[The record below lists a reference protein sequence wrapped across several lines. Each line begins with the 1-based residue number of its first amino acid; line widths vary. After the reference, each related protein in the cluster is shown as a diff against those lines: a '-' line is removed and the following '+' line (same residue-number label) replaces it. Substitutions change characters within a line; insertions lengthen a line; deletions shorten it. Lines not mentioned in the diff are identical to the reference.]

1 MPVKTTTKQVR
12 KELEGIKNG
21 LPNKA
26 RHITDPTL
34 IDIAQK
40 HYNVQIAALTTAVE
54 ILKRVEY
61 FGGIETLMQLAEK
74 GAKQDSLFDDT
85 PVKTPA

>member
-1 MPVKTTTKQVR
+1 MPVKSTTKQVR

-26 RHITDPTL
+26 RNVSDPIL

-40 HYNVQIAALTTAVE
+40 HYNVQIAALTTAIEV
-54 ILKRVEY
+54 LKRVEN
-61 FGGIETLMQLAEK
+61 FGGIETLLRLAEQ
-74 GAKQDSLFDDT
+74 GAKDKPLFPET
-85 PVKTPA
+85 

>member
-26 RHITDPTL
+26 RNVSDPTL
-34 IDIAQK
+34 IDVTQK
-40 HYNVQIAALTTAVE
+40 HYNVQIAALTEAIK
-54 ILKRVEY
+54 ILKRVEN
-61 FGGIETLMQLAEK
+61 FGGIETLLRLAEQ
-74 GAKQDSLFDDT
+74 GAKQDSLFPET
-85 PVKTPA
+85 